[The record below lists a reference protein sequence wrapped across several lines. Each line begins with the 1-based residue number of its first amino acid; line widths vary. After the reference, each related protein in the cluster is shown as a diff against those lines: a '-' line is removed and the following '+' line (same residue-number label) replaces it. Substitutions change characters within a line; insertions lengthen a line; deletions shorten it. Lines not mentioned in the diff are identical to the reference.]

1 MSSPSTAGCRS
12 PSPTDHQRRSAG
24 SPTRA
29 SLRAQSAGRSSGG
42 RRWAQPAA
50 PTAAVG
56 TQRHFIL
63 TALPVP
69 PGPDPPRSAPQP
81 PSMGRPRLSVTFLK
95 PGQVEGAGDVDGGAG
110 AAVWPAG
117 VHVKRAVAEEPLGG
131 RGEADGRM
139 PAARTPPV
147 PRTRLSDPQPSSCDA
162 ATRSGPAGS
171 RTRGVGLARH
181 PPQAL
186 IPVPHPLLEGPL
198 QHLGPAVL
206 QRRAAQRDIPRVPP
220 LLPFHSGP
228 HGRPLPARRRR
239 GTSTRDAR
247 RIRGPG
253 RPAWLCRVRLLLSP
267 RLVPP
272 QPRAVSLPDP
282 DTSGSHHR
290 TAPHRAPQP
299 GCPGGSAA
307 GPGHGRAPRGSGA
320 LPPELCL
327 PSELSVAPHPP
338 GRAPPQPPYPTP
350 STSEGFPSLRTP
362 PSQHGSPHRPPF
374 PYRMRRLRSPG
385 LSDASAAANGR
396 RMRPR
401 RFPPTPSPDG
411 GGGRGVAPPPGA
423 QSGPPHRERGPGGR
437 GGNAQG

>member
-29 SLRAQSAGRSSGG
+29 SLRAQSAGCSSGG

-56 TQRHFIL
+56 TQWHFIL

-162 ATRSGPAGS
+162 TTRSGPAGS

-186 IPVPHPLLEGPL
+186 VPVPHPLLEGPL

-206 QRRAAQRDIPRVPP
+206 QRRAAQRDIPRVPLPPSLP
-220 LLPFHSGP
+220 LRAPRPPLTGTAEKRHIHARCTTYPGP
-228 HGRPLPARRRR
+228 GASRMAVPGPAAPLPAV
-239 GTSTRDAR
+239 GPAAA
-247 RIRGPG
+247 PG
-253 RPAWLCRVRLLLSP
+253 RFPAGPRHLGEPPSHRAPLSRGVGGGAGARPGATGVRSP
-267 RLVPP
+267 P
-272 QPRAVSLPDP
+272 PRALPPIRALRRPASPWPSLPAAALP
-282 DTSGSHHR
+282 DSQYLRGVPI
-290 TAPHRAPQP
+290 APHPPFSARLPPPPAVPLPYAAAPQP
-299 GCPGGSAA
+299 GAQ
-307 GPGHGRAPRGSGA
+307 RRERGSERA
-320 LPPELCL
+320 
-327 PSELSVAPHPP
+327 ANA
-338 GRAPPQPPYPTP
+338 APPLPTNA
-350 STSEGFPSLRTP
+350 E
-362 PSQHGSPHRPPF
+362 
-374 PYRMRRLRSPG
+374 
-385 LSDASAAANGR
+385 
-396 RMRPR
+396 PR
-401 RFPPTPSPDG
+401 R